1 MQGVLKS
8 GVVHRWHHAVQWKTM
23 LGSRHRQLNL
33 STVRHKTRAVIFD
46 LGGVLVPKPYPI
58 FADYERMKGV
68 PIGTVKDLI
77 VAAGQK
83 GSFRQLERGHI
94 SAERF
99 GPAFTKEGKEIL
111 GIDCDFGDFLQ
122 FFESHISEPFPE
134 MVDAVQCVRSEG
146 LKTAILSNFWRY
158 EGQQL
163 APLPIN
169 RSLFDVIIESCCEG
183 YAKPDPEIYT
193 KCLENL
199 RLTPEE
205 VIFLDDL
212 KDNIKGAKDLGIPAI
227 EVHNTKQALE
237 DLQQHLQL
245 PVQGYRPGTKSVRK
259 GMELNEDNLKNYLTS
274 LGVGSSQDSIS
285 IREFKHGQSNPTYF
299 VKFGERDLV
308 LRKKPPGKLLPMA
321 HMVEREYEVMKA
333 LGGAGV
339 PVPPLLGLCQD
350 DSVIGTPFYV
360 MEYVAGRVFEDP
372 TLPDM
377 EATER
382 QDIYKAMVDVLCKI
396 HDVDVTEVGLQNYGK
411 HGQYIAR
418 QVKTWSKQ
426 YIASKTHEIESMNKL
441 MEWLPEHAPKTDDT
455 TVVHGDFRLD
465 NLIFHPDKPEV
476 LAILDWE
483 LSTLGD
489 PFADLAYS
497 CLPYFMPDSM
507 LLKGFKGLDLDALG
521 IPSLDDLSALY
532 YEKRGLKPIDNLQFY
547 MAFSYFRIAAIL
559 QGVYKRSFQGQSTS
573 SKSESMGE
581 LAVHIADLGWSLAS
595 QPQGMK
601 GSGSISSRSF
611 STMAAAHQGVPRRHY
626 SQSTGQSG
634 GFAYTP
640 SALPERVQEL
650 HSKLLTFMDEHI
662 YPAEKEMEEYY
673 LHANHWESH
682 PLMEQLKSKAKSE
695 GLWNLFLPIESDPE
709 VKYGAGLTSLEYAHL
724 CEIMGRSLYAPEIFN
739 CSAPDT
745 GNMEVLARYG
755 TEEQK
760 EQWLK
765 PLLAGEIRS
774 CFGMTEPHVAS
785 SDATNISAQ
794 INVDGN
800 DLVLNGRKWWTS
812 GAMNPRCK
820 VCIFMGKSD
829 TSASRHE
836 QQSMVLVPMDAPGVT
851 KVRPLS
857 VFGFYDRPEGHAE
870 VDFDNVHVP
879 AGNMIL
885 GAGRGFEI
893 AQGRLGPG
901 RIHHCMRLIGMAER
915 SLELMTQRVLNR
927 VAFGKTL
934 AEQGVIQQDIAESR
948 IEIEQ
953 ARLLTLKA
961 AHMMDTVGNKRA
973 AAEIAMIKVVAPN
986 MALRVVDRAMQAHGG
1001 ASVCSDFPFSHFYAG
1016 GRSLRIADGPDEVH
1030 RQAIARIE
1038 LKKARTT

>member
-1 MQGVLKS
+1 
-8 GVVHRWHHAVQWKTM
+8 M
-23 LGSRHRQLNL
+23 LGSRHRQL
-33 STVRHKTRAVIFD
+33 SQPTVRHKTRAVIFD

-77 VAAGQK
+77 VAAGK
-83 GSFRQLERGHI
+83 TGSFRQLERGRI

-111 GIDCDFGDFLQ
+111 GIDCDFSDFLG

-134 MVDAVQCVRSEG
+134 MIDAVQCVRSEG
-146 LKTAILSNFWRY
+146 LKTAVLSNFWRY
-158 EGQQL
+158 EDQQL
-163 APLPIN
+163 SPLPIN
-169 RSLFDVIIESCCEG
+169 RNLFDVIIESCCVG

-193 KCLENL
+193 LCLENL
-199 RLTPEE
+199 RLKPNE
-205 VIFLDDL
+205 VVFLDDL
-212 KDNIKGAKDLGIPAI
+212 KDNIEGAKEMGIPAI
-227 EVHNTKQALE
+227 EVHNTKQALD
-237 DLQQHLQL
+237 DLYRCLQF
-245 PVQGYRPGTKSVRK
+245 PVQGYQPGTTSVRK
-259 GMELNEDNLKNYLTS
+259 GMQLNEDNLKTYLTS
-274 LGVGSSQDSIS
+274 LGVGSSQDHIT

-299 VKFGERDLV
+299 VKFGGRDLV

-333 LGGAGV
+333 LGQAGV

-372 TLPDM
+372 TLPGM
-377 EATER
+377 EASER

-396 HDVDVTEVGLQNYGK
+396 HDVDVAQVGLDNYGK
-411 HGQYIAR
+411 HGQYVAR

-441 MEWLPEHAPKTDDT
+441 MEWLPQHAPKSDDT

-465 NLIFHPDKPEV
+465 NLIFHPEKPEV

-489 PFADLAYS
+489 PFSDLAYS
-497 CLPYFMPDSM
+497 CLPYFMSSGESP
-507 LLKGFKGLDLDALG
+507 LFKGFKGLDIDALG
-521 IPSLDDLSALY
+521 IPALEDLTALY

-559 QGVYKRSFQGQSTS
+559 QGVYKRSLQGQSAS
-573 SKSESMGE
+573 GKAKSMGA
-581 LAVHIADLGWSLAS
+581 LAEQISDLGWSLAG
-595 QPQGMK
+595 QARGLK
-601 GSGSISSRSF
+601 GSGNMSSRSF
-611 STMAAAHQGVPRRHY
+611 STMAAHHSVPVRHY
-626 SQSTGQSG
+626 SQAARQSG

-640 SALPERVQEL
+640 SGLSERVQEL
-650 HSKLLTFMDEHI
+650 HGKLLDFMDKHI

-673 LHANHWESH
+673 LHANHWKAH
-682 PLMEQLKSKAKSE
+682 PLMEDLKSKAKSE
-695 GLWNLFLPIESDPE
+695 GLWNLFLPVESDPGL
-709 VKYGAGLTSLEYAHL
+709 KYGAGLTNLEYAHL
-724 CEIMGRSLYAPEIFN
+724 CEIMGRCLYAPEIFN

-760 EQWLK
+760 DQWLK

-794 INVDGN
+794 IEIDG
-800 DLVLNGRKWWTS
+800 DELVLNGRKWWTS
-812 GAMNPRCK
+812 GAMNPHCR

-829 TSASRHE
+829 TSASRHQ
-836 QQSMVLVPMDAPGVT
+836 QQSMVLVPMEAAGVT
-851 KVRPLS
+851 IVRPLS

-870 VDFDNVHVP
+870 VAFDNVRVP

-901 RIHHCMRLIGMAER
+901 RIHHCMRLVGMAER
-915 SLELMTQRVLNR
+915 SLELMIHRVLNR

-934 AEQGVIQQDIAESR
+934 AEQGVIQEDIAESR

-961 AHMMDTVGNKRA
+961 AHLMDTVGNKRA

-1001 ASVCSDFPFSHFYAG
+1001 ASVCSDFPLSHFYAG
-1016 GRSLRIADGPDEVH
+1016 ARSLRLADGPDEVH
-1030 RQAIARIE
+1030 RQAIARME
-1038 LKKARTT
+1038 LKKARPT